1 MQLKHFGTIY
11 ECAVAV
17 KCTADKYIKLYD
29 ENGAEIASF
38 YNISDFSDFT
48 LEGGSFSAP
57 CAHNLPILLSTY
69 SIGGHTIKKSDWDVK
84 STGQYFHEITNN
96 LISANTV
103 TCNITL
109 YFASGTRFN
118 YSAMQENGKIVLYVD
133 VIPEK
138 DIVIDNIIITRA

>member
-1 MQLKHFGTIY
+1 MQLKHCGTIY

-17 KCTADKYIKLYD
+17 KCSADKYIKLYD

-69 SIGGHTIKKSDWDVK
+69 SIGGHTIKNSDWIKTDD
-84 STGQYFHEITNN
+84 GQFLHEIRNN
-96 LISANTV
+96 LISGNTT

-118 YSAMQENGKIVLYVD
+118 YSATQEKGKIVFCVN

-138 DIVIDNIIITRA
+138 DIVINNIIITRA

>member
-1 MQLKHFGTIY
+1 MQLKHCGTIY

-17 KCTADKYIKLYD
+17 RCTADKYIKLYD
-29 ENGAEIASF
+29 ENGVEIASF

-69 SIGGHTIKKSDWDVK
+69 SIGGCEIKKSDWQEK
-84 STGQYFHEITNN
+84 SDKKYYYEITNK
-96 LISANTV
+96 LISGNTK

-109 YFASGTRFN
+109 YFAAGTNLN
-118 YSAMQENGKIVLYVD
+118 YSAMQENGKIVFCVD
-133 VIPEK
+133 FIPEN